1 MYHYNTLYIYNDFVG
16 TSIPPNLLRTS
27 TSASTKSST
36 KASTGG
42 KEGRGLVTKYSWNPP
57 AAENSSSWNPPAAEN
72 SSSWNPPAAENS
84 SSSSTKRKLSEKRLN
99 EDASKNC
106 IIVVLVL

>member
-1 MYHYNTLYIYNDFVG
+1 MYHYNTLYIYNDIVG

-72 SSSWNPPAAENS
+72 SSS
-84 SSSSTKRKLSEKRLN
+84 SSTKRKLSEKRLN

>member
-1 MYHYNTLYIYNDFVG
+1 MYHYNTLYIYNDIVG

-42 KEGRGLVTKYSWNPP
+42 NKGCVLGTKYSWNHQEDS
-57 AAENSSSWNPPAAEN
+57 AAEKSNTSECP
-72 SSSWNPPAAENS
+72 
-84 SSSSTKRKLSEKRLN
+84 STLN
-99 EDASKNC
+99 VF
-106 IIVVLVL
+106 ILQ

>member
-72 SSSWNPPAAENS
+72 SSS
-84 SSSSTKRKLSEKRLN
+84 SSTKRKLSEKRLN

>member
-1 MYHYNTLYIYNDFVG
+1 MYHYNTLYIYNDIVG

-57 AAENSSSWNPPAAEN
+57 AAPVAEN
-72 SSSWNPPAAENS
+72 SYSSEC
-84 SSSSTKRKLSEKRLN
+84 SSTSNVFIKYRFIILN
-99 EDASKNC
+99 
-106 IIVVLVL
+106 